1 MASIL
6 VVAAHP
12 DDEVLGCGGYIAKQ
26 VNMGHKVSVLCV
38 ADGVS
43 SRSGEVNIDELNARR
58 NAAHEAGGILG
69 IDSYVFGDFPDNQL
83 DTVPLLKIVKFI
95 EKAISVTTPQIVL
108 THHHG
113 DLNIDHSVVSR
124 ATITACRPSRES
136 SIETLLFFETP
147 SSTEWSIGEADS
159 FFVPN
164 WYEDISE
171 NMTQK
176 VEALA
181 AYEMELRDWP
191 HPRSVRAIKGL
202 AEWRGATCGFG
213 AAEAFVLGRQIS

>member
-26 VNMGHKVSVLCV
+26 VNRGHKVSVLCV

-43 SRSGEVNIDELNARR
+43 SRSGKVDRDELNARR
-58 NAAHEAGGILG
+58 KAAHDAGRILG
-69 IDSYVFGDFPDNQL
+69 IDSYIFGDFPDNQL
-83 DTVPLLKIVKFI
+83 DTVPLLGIVKFI
-95 EKAISVTTPQIVL
+95 ETAILKAVPQIVL

-124 ATITACRPSRES
+124 ATITACRPVPQST
-136 SIETLLFFETP
+136 IETLLFFETP
-147 SSTEWSIGEADS
+147 SSTEWNIGEAESS
-159 FFVPN
+159 FMPN

-171 NMTQK
+171 NITQK
-176 VEALA
+176 VEALH

-191 HPRSVRAIKGL
+191 HPRSINAIKSL

>member
-1 MASIL
+1 MTSIL

-12 DDEVLGCGGYIAKQ
+12 DDEVLGCGGYISKQ

-43 SRSGEVNIDELNARR
+43 SRSGEVNIDELSARR
-58 NAAHEAGGILG
+58 EGADEAGKILG

-95 EKAISVTTPQIVL
+95 ENAISIAAPQVVL

-124 ATITACRPSRES
+124 ATITACRPSKES

-171 NMTQK
+171 SMAKK
-176 VEALA
+176 VEALT
-181 AYEMELRDWP
+181 AYKMELREWP
-191 HPRSVRAIKGL
+191 HPRSIRAIKSL

>member
-1 MASIL
+1 MRSIL

-12 DDEVLGCGGYIAKQ
+12 DDEVLGCGGYISKQ

-43 SRSGEVNIDELNARR
+43 SRSGEVDIDELSARR
-58 NAAHEAGGILG
+58 EGAHEAGKILG

-95 EKAISVTTPQIVL
+95 ENAISIAAPQVVL

-124 ATITACRPSRES
+124 ATITACRPSKES

-171 NMTQK
+171 SMAKK
-176 VEALA
+176 VEALT
-181 AYEMELRDWP
+181 AYKMELREWP
-191 HPRSVRAIKGL
+191 HPRSIRAIKSL